1 MTTKVTGS
9 VLTNT
14 AVTPGSYTNSSVTVD
29 QQGRITAASSGTAPV
44 TSITGTANQ
53 ITVTGTVTPTLSIP
67 SLLSITNL
75 TVTGNLIVNGL
86 TTTVN
91 TSIVTATDSLIKLAD
106 GNPGDTLDIGF
117 YGQYV
122 SSGTKY
128 AGLFRKAA
136 GSYYLTQGLT
146 TDPAANT
153 VTFTSANRA
162 TLDANIT
169 GGTVS
174 SLSAPIAVADGGTGV
189 TSFTT
194 GTILTGGATVGTLS
208 NTTFT
213 TTGTPGA
220 NATITS
226 QTVDAYGRH
235 TATTYTPISIASSQ
249 VTGTFASG
257 SITGLAASATTD
269 TTNAG
274 NITSGTLPSARLPS
288 SGVSAGSYGSP
299 TQYPV
304 ITVDASG
311 RVTGVTNQTV
321 TTTTNQTT
329 FGVYSTYQTFSGTSA
344 CTTFTLAQSITGQN
358 TIDVFVGGAF
368 QIPGS
373 ANSWTASGNSL
384 TFSNAPPTGTNNI
397 TVRYTNQPGAVA
409 LIDSTNDSSGAA
421 AGRAATPLAVK
432 TVNDRFNSANVIS
445 ALGYT
450 PYNATNPSGYLTSST
465 GVTTFNGSSG
475 AISVSIGVN
484 GQAFTTAGS
493 GQVFTIPIGVTKV
506 KVTVIGGGGGG
517 GGSGYNSGNAGETSS
532 VSSGTQSITTI
543 SATGG
548 GGGYNGG
555 TIGGY
560 GTGGSLN
567 AYGDAGG
574 TYDGGGTYLGG
585 GGSTWL
591 GYSGGNAYGG
601 GGTWGDG
608 DGGKAEAF
616 VPVTQRLH

>member
-1 MTTKVTGS
+1 MTTKVTS
-9 VLTNT
+9 SLLADTT
-14 AVTPGSYTNSSVTVD
+14 ATPGTYGGTTQHSVVTVD
-29 QQGRITAASSGTAPV
+29 QQGRITYVANATP
-44 TSITGTANQ
+44 SIA
-53 ITVTGTVTPTLSIP
+53 
-67 SLLSITNL
+67 
-75 TVTGNLIVNGL
+75 
-86 TTTVN
+86 TTQ
-91 TSIVTATDSLIKLAD
+91 L
-106 GNPGDTLDIGF
+106 
-117 YGQYV
+117 
-122 SSGTKY
+122 
-128 AGLFRKAA
+128 
-136 GSYYLTQGLT
+136 
-146 TDPAANT
+146 
-153 VTFTSANRA
+153 
-162 TLDANIT
+162 
-169 GGTVS
+169 
-174 SLSAPIAVADGGTGV
+174 
-189 TSFTT
+189 T
-194 GTILTGGATVGTLS
+194 GTITNAQLAGSITSDKISSVA
-208 NTTFT
+208 NTT
-213 TTGTPGA
+213 
-220 NATITS
+220 
-226 QTVDAYGRH
+226 
-235 TATTYTPISIASSQ
+235 IA
-249 VTGTFASG
+249 GTFASG
-257 SITGLAASATTD
+257 LITGLAASATTD

-450 PYNATNPSGYLTSST
+450 PYNATNPAGYLTSST
-465 GVTTFNGSSG
+465 G
-475 AISVSIGVN
+475 GVN

-493 GQVFTIPIGVTKV
+493 GQTFTIPTNVTKV

-517 GGSGYNSGNAGETSS
+517 GGSGYNSGSAGETSS

-574 TYDGGGTYLGG
+574 SVEGGGSFLGG
-585 GGSTWL
+585 GGSVQL

-601 GGTWGDG
+601 GGTGATG
-608 DGGKAEAF
+608 PQGGGGGCAIKYLTGLT
-616 VPVTQRLH
+616 PNGTLSVTVGAGGSPNGGSASYGAAGVVFFEW